1 MFKVNNRS
9 KKRSGVY
16 IANFE
21 HIWHVSHVV
30 FFVVAVVVAA
40 FGVFL
45 LILNMKMLDGIL
57 CCLNLSSSMC
67 FRVRPGSPVT
77 FKMKLFVT
85 TVNNCFQ
92 LFHIFFYKE
101 FHLRCCIGPW
111 TLDIA
116 AWSTKILKS
125 IEDTWQ

>member
-1 MFKVNNRS
+1 MFKVNSRS
-9 KKRSGVY
+9 KKCSGVH

-21 HIWHVSHVV
+21 HIWHVSHGVV
-30 FFVVAVVVAA
+30 FFLVAVL
-40 FGVFL
+40 GGFL

-67 FRVRPGSPVT
+67 FRIRPRSPVT

-92 LFHIFFYKE
+92 LFHIFCNKE

-116 AWSTKILKS
+116 AWPTKIPKS
-125 IEDTWQ
+125 IEDTRQ